1 MTMGTGI
8 QMTTTAR
15 TRALT
20 AAIEGLLAS
29 MWFAWARADAPSS
42 ARLALEVGGVVA
54 LLVAVA
60 GLAVAASRDGP
71 AAPAWDAAVRRRY
84 NRIVASELVL
94 LGAGAAVLAAVGLG
108 SWIAA
113 WLCAG
118 VGLHFLPASRAFA
131 TPFLALVG
139 VAITGAAVAAVGV
152 GLETTLA
159 PAVIAGS
166 GAGVC
171 LLVAALGSLAGAFGT
186 VRDGAAAQGH
196 GPRGETV

>member
-1 MTMGTGI
+1 MTMGTAI
-8 QMTTTAR
+8 QRMTTTAR
-15 TRALT
+15 MRALT
-20 AAIEGLLAS
+20 ATIEGLLAS

-42 ARLALEVGGVVA
+42 AQLVLEVGGVVGV
-54 LLVAVA
+54 LVAAA

-71 AAPAWDAAVRRRY
+71 VAPAWDAEVRRRY
-84 NRIVASELVL
+84 NRIVVAEVVP
-94 LGAGAAVLAAVGLG
+94 LGAGAAVLAAVGLEP
-108 SWIAA
+108 WIAV

-139 VAITGAAVAAVGV
+139 VAIIGAAVAALAV

-159 PAVIAGS
+159 PVVIAGS

-171 LLVAALGSLAGAFGT
+171 LLVAAFGSLAGAFGA
-186 VRDGAAAQGH
+186 VRHGAPHRA
-196 GPRGETV
+196 

>member
-1 MTMGTGI
+1 MGTGI
-8 QMTTTAR
+8 QMMTATAR

-20 AAIEGLLAS
+20 AAIEGLLAA
-29 MWFAWARADAPSS
+29 MWFAWARVEAPAS
-42 ARLALEVGGVVA
+42 AQLALAVGGVVA

-60 GLAVAASRDGP
+60 GLAVAASRAGP

-108 SWIAA
+108 AWIAA
-113 WLCAG
+113 WLCVG
-118 VGLHFLPASRAFA
+118 VGLHFLPASRAFG

-139 VAITGAAVAAVGV
+139 VAITATALAALTAGI
-152 GLETTLA
+152 ETTLA
-159 PAVIAGS
+159 PSVVAGS

-171 LLVAALGSLAGAFGT
+171 LLVAALGSLSGAFGA
-186 VRDGAAAQGH
+186 VHHGAPGQAH
-196 GPRGETV
+196 

>member
-1 MTMGTGI
+1 MTMGTAI
-8 QMTTTAR
+8 QRMTTTAR
-15 TRALT
+15 MRALT
-20 AAIEGLLAS
+20 ATIEGLLAS

-42 ARLALEVGGVVA
+42 AQLVLEVGGVVGV
-54 LLVAVA
+54 LVAAA

-71 AAPAWDAAVRRRY
+71 VAPSWDAEVRRRY
-84 NRIVASELVL
+84 NRIVVAEVVP
-94 LGAGAAVLAAVGLG
+94 LGAGAAVLAAVGLEP
-108 SWIAA
+108 WIAV

-139 VAITGAAVAAVGV
+139 VAIIGAAVAALAV

-159 PAVIAGS
+159 PVVIAGS

-171 LLVAALGSLAGAFGT
+171 LLIAAFGSLAGAFGA
-186 VRDGAAAQGH
+186 VRHGAPHRA
-196 GPRGETV
+196 

>member
-1 MTMGTGI
+1 MGTGS
-8 QMTTTAR
+8 QMMTTAR
-15 TRALT
+15 MRALT

-42 ARLALEVGGVVA
+42 TTLALEIGGVLA

-60 GLAVAASRDGP
+60 GIAVAASRDGP

-84 NRIVASELVL
+84 NRIVASEVVL
-94 LGAGAAVLAAVGLG
+94 LGAGAGVLAAVGLA
-108 SWIAA
+108 SWIAP
-113 WLCAG
+113 WVCAG
-118 VGLHFLPASRAFA
+118 VGIHFLPASRAFA

-139 VAITGAAVAAVGV
+139 VAITAAAVAAVAA

-159 PAVIAGS
+159 PSVIAGS

-171 LLVAALGSLAGAFGT
+171 LLVAALGSLAGAFGA
-186 VRDGAAAQGH
+186 VRHGAPHRA
-196 GPRGETV
+196 

>member
-1 MTMGTGI
+1 MGTGI
-8 QMTTTAR
+8 KMMTTAR

-20 AAIEGLLAS
+20 ATIEGLLAS
-29 MWFAWARADAPSS
+29 MWFAWARAEAPSS
-42 ARLALEVGGVVA
+42 AQLALAVGGVVG
-54 LLVAVA
+54 LLVATA

-84 NRIVASELVL
+84 NRIVASELML
-94 LGAGAAVLAAVGLG
+94 LGAGAAVLAAVGLA
-108 SWIAA
+108 SWIAV

-118 VGLHFLPASRAFA
+118 VGLHFLPASRAFG

-139 VAITGAAVAAVGV
+139 VAITATAVAAVAA

-159 PAVIAGS
+159 PSVVAGS

-171 LLVAALGSLAGAFGT
+171 LLVAAFGSLTGAFGA
-186 VRDGAAAQGH
+186 VRHSAPHRA
-196 GPRGETV
+196 